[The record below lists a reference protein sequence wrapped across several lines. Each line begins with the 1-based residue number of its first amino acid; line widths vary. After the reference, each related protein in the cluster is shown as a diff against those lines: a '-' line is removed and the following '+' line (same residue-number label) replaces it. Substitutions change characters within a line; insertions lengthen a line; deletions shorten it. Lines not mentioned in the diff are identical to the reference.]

1 MKLKNYR
8 VCEFGCFVMIK
19 VIIFV
24 FMLTAVLGA
33 EAIEPERPPYMI
45 YLTDFIE
52 REILKKILLI
62 SILTLAVISLIN
74 WTVFVLHKIYIEK
87 RKEKLKM
94 LEDYFLKNVF
104 LSFFLTQKIPQFQL
118 KTSLEFEAFSNCI
131 NSIINN
137 ITGNLLLLTPE
148 LLKKSGL
155 IEHYKK
161 LSNSKNY
168 LIRLE
173 AYERLGFLKRY
184 ELKDF
189 FIKKLEKEDN
199 YYIKMQLL
207 WNLSLIANEDLLKT
221 IINTLNKDFET
232 LSLKFV
238 EALFFNIINSL
249 INSAN
254 ESEYIK
260 ILEEIYQDTTIKQDI
275 IKSMIEVCGYAQVYQ
290 AKDVILKYYK
300 TYNSLKTVCF
310 RALGKLKIP
319 EVCEMMPD
327 AFNDE
332 SWVLRATAVRY
343 SYLCENRWSI
353 LEKALHDLNFN
364 IRKSAAKVLYDLGER
379 ALIFIQNTI
388 NQTTDRYAKEVAEF
402 VLRKILKNV

>member
-8 VCEFGCFVMIK
+8 AYWIGCFVML
-19 VIIFV
+19 VV
-24 FMLTAVLGA
+24 TLFMLTAVLGA
-33 EAIEPERPPYMI
+33 EVTEPERSPYMV

-52 REILKKILLI
+52 KEILKKILFI

-74 WTVFVLHKIYIEK
+74 WIVFILHKIYIEK
-87 RKEKLKM
+87 RKEKLKI
-94 LEDYFLKNVF
+94 LEDYFLENVF
-104 LSFFLTQKIPQFQL
+104 LPFFSTQKLPQFQL

-137 ITGNLLLLTPE
+137 ITGNLLLLLPE

-155 IEHYKK
+155 IEYYKK

-168 LIRLE
+168 LIKLE
-173 AYERLGFLKRY
+173 AYERLGFLKSY

-189 FIKKLEKEDN
+189 FIEKLEKEDD
-199 YYIKMQLL
+199 YYIKLQLL
-207 WNLSLIANEDLLKT
+207 WNLSVIADEDLLKT
-221 IINTLNKDFET
+221 IINTLNRDFET

-238 EALFFNIINSL
+238 ESLFFNIINSL
-249 INSAN
+249 RSSAK

-260 ILEEIYQDTTIKQDI
+260 TLEEIYRDTTIKQDI
-275 IKSMIEVCGYAQVYQ
+275 IKSMIEACGDAHLYQ

-310 RALGKLKIP
+310 RALGKLNIP
-319 EVCEMMPD
+319 EVCEILPD

-343 SYLCENRWSI
+343 AYLCENGLSI
-353 LEKALHDLNFN
+353 LEKALHDLNFYV
-364 IRKSAAKVLYDLGER
+364 RKSAAMALLNLGEG
-379 ALIFIQNTI
+379 ALIFIQNMI
-388 NQTTDRYAKEVAEF
+388 NKTTDRYAKEIAEF
-402 VLRKILKNV
+402 VLRRILKNA